1 MGQLD
6 TLESVLNEH
15 LNKKAP
21 VKLPAEWRKAI
32 VAHAWWASL
41 VLGLLQLWAVWDLWD
56 RAQAVSEFAYYAN
69 NVSRAMGVSDTV
81 DGPNLLFHLAMIL
94 MAGSALA
101 WLLASPALKEGR
113 KMGWDMLFYGLLL
126 NLGYGVARM
135 FSSHGGGFD
144 DFLWAVVTSV
154 IGAYIL
160 FQVRDHFTA
169 KETTHKTEAV
179 HEPAAHDAAT
189 KEKEDAPKKEAS
201 EDAEA
206 KSEEK

>member
-6 TLESVLNEH
+6 KLESILDEN

-21 VKLPAEWRKAI
+21 VKLPADWRKAI
-32 VAHAWWASL
+32 VANIWWVAL
-41 VLGLLQLWAVWDLWD
+41 VVGLLQLWAVWELWD

-69 NVSRAMGVSDTV
+69 NVSRAMGVSDAV
-81 DGPNLLFHLAMIL
+81 DGPNLLFHLATIL

-135 FSSHGGGFD
+135 FSGHGGGFD
-144 DFLWAVVTSV
+144 DLLWAVVTFV
-154 IGAYIL
+154 IGAYVL
-160 FQVRDHFTA
+160 FQVRDRFTDKGA
-169 KETTHKTEAV
+169 AHKAEAA
-179 HEPAAHDAAT
+179 HEPKA
-189 KEKEDAPKKEAS
+189 EKKE
-201 EDAEA
+201 
-206 KSEEK
+206 EK